1 LRKTCSRKY
10 LVVFIRGD
18 SNRRTYDR
26 EAVNKLRIRGHAI
39 GHATRRIIRFA
50 QPEKRE
56 FKLGGEAGVRAE
68 TALHR
73 RRLNCPM

>member
-1 LRKTCSRKY
+1 MRNTCSRKY

-26 EAVNKLRIRGHAI
+26 EAVNKLRITEDAI
-39 GHATRRIIRFA
+39 GHATRRIIRFVR
-50 QPEKRE
+50 PEKRQ

-68 TALHR
+68 TALR
-73 RRLNCPM
+73 RRLNYPV